1 MSPIQ
6 TLVTPYQLRFLPAM
20 SSRIAVLSSLGQV
33 QLVDMAALSAP
44 QISCFQVN
52 MPMEG
57 CSTISMDISPSNQ
70 CLAFGD
76 TTNSVHLYSSVPE
89 PVLNPFARD
98 TEFADEAT
106 QYPYMDINDPLA
118 IYSSIP
124 RPHLPSGQTHYA
136 SDFWPERFAKP
147 AYRPTPEI
155 DPEILQTMKIVGTVG
170 YARNVS
176 NSKRNQVRYARQR
189 GSIDKEGQGQKD
201 SEIAENLGVP
211 KQYRKVAIKLSKM
224 GTDDFDFDR
233 YNRTGFCGLEASLP
247 NSYCNSM
254 LQILYYTERLR
265 ILILNHTCNRE
276 NCVCCELSFL
286 FHMMDISRGIPCHS
300 GNLLRS
306 LRTIPE
312 ASALGLIFTDQNSVW
327 KANVPRLIQ
336 SWNRFILQQIF
347 VQSSSGLNGGSLPK
361 WAKET
366 APPTPDPS
374 ADGSGS
380 SADPPEDPL
389 FSQLFGIK
397 QEKVNVCSKC
407 KKKVSTKDTVL
418 LCNLLYPDQGAAK
431 PEPTSFQ
438 QVVCSSMCP
447 EQTTPAWCE
456 KCKKY
461 QSTNQSRNLLSLPQ
475 ILSFN
480 AGMDNAQDLAFW
492 EAQMEY
498 LYEANKPAA
507 ASFAKAAA
515 AAVPE
520 AGGNSLPPANAKPC
534 RYGLTCNRPDCK
546 FWHPE
551 AGNES
556 PTKEDNNIGEKL
568 AAINQSWVP
577 MEVKINRHVNGKVSH
592 GDVDSLDGAAVEE
605 SKTYQ
610 L

>member
-1 MSPIQ
+1 M
-6 TLVTPYQLRFLPAM
+6 
-20 SSRIAVLSSLGQV
+20 
-33 QLVDMAALSAP
+33 
-44 QISCFQVN
+44 
-52 MPMEG
+52 
-57 CSTISMDISPSNQ
+57 
-70 CLAFGD
+70 
-76 TTNSVHLYSSVPE
+76 PE

-118 IYSSIP
+118 IYASIP

-136 SDFWPERFAKP
+136 SDFWPDRFAKP
-147 AYRPTPEI
+147 AYRPTPDV
-155 DPEILQTMKIVGTVG
+155 DPEILKTMKIVGTVG

-176 NSKRNQVRYARQR
+176 NSKRNQVRYTNIRQR
-189 GSIDKEGQGQKD
+189 SSIDKEGHNQKD
-201 SEIAENLGVP
+201 IEISENLGVP

-265 ILILNHTCNRE
+265 ILILNHTCSRE

-300 GNLLRS
+300 GNFLRS

-327 KANVPRLIQ
+327 KNNVPRLIQ

-347 VQSSSGLNGGSLPK
+347 VQSSSKMAGNNIPK

-366 APPTPDPS
+366 TPSPDMS
-374 ADGSGS
+374 AAGDGS
-380 SADPPEDPL
+380 DPAEDPL

-407 KKKVSTKDTVL
+407 KRKVSTRDTIL
-418 LCNLLYPDQGAAK
+418 LCNLVYPDLGAK
-431 PEPTSFQ
+431 IEPTPFQ
-438 QVVCSSMCP
+438 QIVCSSMCP
-447 EQTTPAWCE
+447 DQTTPAWCE

-480 AGMDNAQDLAFW
+480 AGMDNAQDIAFW

-498 LYEANKPAA
+498 LYEDKKPAA
-507 ASFAKAAA
+507 GAALGSAQATLAAA
-515 AAVPE
+515 ECV
-520 AGGNSLPPANAKPC
+520 PPANVKPC

-546 FWHPE
+546 FWHPDT
-551 AGNES
+551 GSES
-556 PTKEDNNIGEKL
+556 PTKEENNIGDKL

-577 MEVKINRHVNGKVSH
+577 MEIKINRHVNGKVSY
-592 GDVDSLDGAAVEE
+592 GDIESLDGSDVEE
-605 SKTYQ
+605 CKTYQ